1 MHSLRISSDDRPRLP
16 VGVLLHLGDDEILVQ
31 RSAIDADP
39 DRLALVD
46 GDLADRGETF
56 VAPRARSDVAGIDPV
71 LVERRRALRVAGQE
85 QVAVVVEVA
94 DQRRLA
100 AGVQHPPLDVGDR
113 SGGLGHVD
121 GDSHELGPRFGELD
135 ALAGRCFGIGR
146 IRHRHR
152 LDRNGRTSA
161 DLQVSDAHAD
171 GAMQPHGFH
180 VLNDTVS
187 ADAGLCSEDAR
198 VRMPGRHGA

>member
-1 MHSLRISSDDRPRLP
+1 MDSMAEITMHSLRISSDDRPRSRSVFSCILATTRSWFSDPPLTPIRTGLP
-16 VGVLLHLGDDEILVQ
+16 WSMATLQIVAK
-31 RSAIDADP
+31 RSS
-39 DRLALVD
+39 R
-46 GDLADRGETF
+46 R
-56 VAPRARSDVAGIDPV
+56 APVPTLPGIDPV
-71 LVERRRALRVAGQE
+71 LVERGRALRVAGQE
-85 QVAVVVEVA
+85 QVTVVVEVA

-100 AGVQHPPLDVGDR
+100 AGVQHPPLDLGDC

-152 LDRNGRTSA
+152 LDRNGRASA

-180 VLNDTVS
+180 V
-187 ADAGLCSEDAR
+187 
-198 VRMPGRHGA
+198 P